1 MKTTPFS
8 VACRM
13 FRLAGKLDFAD
24 LPPPRRSESVID
36 WLVRVGI
43 AQTPQQ
49 AAEGLLTAA
58 GLNELHA
65 QVMSNEQLVSEIE
78 G

>member
-1 MKTTPFS
+1 MKTTPLFL
-8 VACRM
+8 ACRM
-13 FRLAGKLDFAD
+13 LRLAGKLDFAD
-24 LPPPRRSESVID
+24 LPPPRRSESIID

-49 AAEGLLTAA
+49 AADGLLTAA
-58 GLNELHA
+58 GLNDLHN
-65 QVMSNEQLVSEIE
+65 QMMRNEQLKSEMQ